1 MIFLIPLE
9 RLFWNCIRRKLRFS
23 NIGNIGDMAEYR
35 SDYRRDENKNIAHGW
50 LWGEDT
56 SRLLETSLPRKSMKM
71 KMTDIPPAFL
81 LKFDDGWSIF
91 VYFSLLSSRQTAKQF
106 LQLCA
111 TCCFAGSG
119 KRVQFK
125 ATGGDAGKKNVCCA
139 TSVVCSRLTSL
150 HQMSCSTDMKD
161 TIPTKAEN
169 TIVLNKYYGFHLQEW
184 NEAAVG
190 NRSLQIDLL
199 QP

>member
-1 MIFLIPLE
+1 MKIRISLMGGFEEKTHQDYLRHLCQGRVWRWRWQTFLPP
-9 RLFWNCIRRKLRFS
+9 FFS
-23 NIGNIGDMAEYR
+23 NLMMVEV
-35 SDYRRDENKNIAHGW
+35 
-50 LWGEDT
+50 
-56 SRLLETSLPRKSMKM
+56 
-71 KMTDIPPAFL
+71 FL
-81 LKFDDGWSIF
+81 FTFHCCPLVKLQNN
-91 VYFSLLSSRQTAKQF
+91 FSE

-119 KRVQFK
+119 KRVN
-125 ATGGDAGKKNVCCA
+125 ATGRDAGKKNVCCA

>member
-1 MIFLIPLE
+1 MMVEVFLFTFHCCPLV
-9 RLFWNCIRRKLRFS
+9 KLQNNFS
-23 NIGNIGDMAEYR
+23 E
-35 SDYRRDENKNIAHGW
+35 
-50 LWGEDT
+50 
-56 SRLLETSLPRKSMKM
+56 
-71 KMTDIPPAFL
+71 
-81 LKFDDGWSIF
+81 
-91 VYFSLLSSRQTAKQF
+91 

-119 KRVQFK
+119 KRVN
-125 ATGGDAGKKNVCCA
+125 ATGRDAGKKNVCCA

-190 NRSLQIDLL
+190 YRSLQIDLL